1 MSTLPDSD
9 PPQHVV
15 PYVTEVNNHKSLH
28 FSTDHMQSMM
38 RNGQPDALT
47 LDYTKTMMGFLRLVR
62 RPRHI
67 AMIGLGGGS
76 LAKHCYRKLPQTRIT
91 VVEINPHVI
100 ALRREF
106 QVPDDNERFKVIE
119 ADGADFVRDA
129 NPEFDVLLV
138 DGYDVAGQPPQ
149 LGTQLFYEHCHALL
163 LDQGVMAVNLYGFHP
178 DYGLLMDRINRCF
191 EGNTAEVAANKDGNV
206 IVFAGKNRPVAEH
219 TLRGNVNFDDLA

>member
-1 MSTLPDSD
+1 MADPLTPPGLP
-9 PPQHVV
+9 HVV
-15 PYVTEVNNHKSLH
+15 PFVTEVNNHKSLH
-28 FSTDHMQSMM
+28 FSGEHMQSMM
-38 RNGQPDALT
+38 RNGEPDALT

-106 QVPDDNERFKVIE
+106 QVPDDNARFKVIE

-138 DGYDVAGQPPQ
+138 DGYDVTGQPPQ
-149 LGTQLFYEHCHALL
+149 LGTLIFYEHCHALL

-178 DYGLLMDRINRCF
+178 DYGVLMDRINRCF
-191 EGNTAEVAANKDGNV
+191 DGNTAEVAANKDGNV
-206 IVFAGKNRPVAEH
+206 IVFAGKNTQLSAH
-219 TLRGNVNFDDLA
+219 TLRGSVNFDYSA

>member
-1 MSTLPDSD
+1 
-9 PPQHVV
+9 
-15 PYVTEVNNHKSLH
+15 
-28 FSTDHMQSMM
+28 MQSMM
-38 RNGQPDALT
+38 HNGQPDALT

-76 LAKHCYRKLPQTRIT
+76 LAKHCYRKLPQTQIT

-106 QVPDDNERFKVIE
+106 QVPDDNARFKVIQ

-129 NPEFDVLLV
+129 SPEFDVLLV
-138 DGYDVAGQPPQ
+138 DGYDVSGQPQQ

-163 LDQGVMAVNLYGFHP
+163 TDQGVMAVNLHGFHP
-178 DYGLLMDRINRCF
+178 DYDLLMDRINRSF
-191 EGNTAEVAANKDGNV
+191 EGSTAEVAANKDGNV

-219 TLRGNVNFDDLA
+219 ALNGSVNFDYSA